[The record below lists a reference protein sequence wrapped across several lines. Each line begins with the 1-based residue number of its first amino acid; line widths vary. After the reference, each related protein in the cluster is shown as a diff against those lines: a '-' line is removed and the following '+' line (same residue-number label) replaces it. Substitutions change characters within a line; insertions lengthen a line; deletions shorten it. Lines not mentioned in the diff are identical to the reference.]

1 MEQHLLVYSIN
12 GTNHYSHLLT
22 EEHLEERTWQTILLR
37 KTIAAHQQ
45 ENTSQVLLP
54 FEKVCIIYQ
63 KGEQIMEEKEITWQ
77 QIDAEL
83 ETIMNEFADMLIIID
98 KKVKTLKEKMNNVK
112 KPSEE
117 DLFLAILCKG
127 IIKELDN
134 ITSAIPGLEDGY
146 QHGKK
151 DVFKLLKKQLGI

>member
-1 MEQHLLVYSIN
+1 
-12 GTNHYSHLLT
+12 
-22 EEHLEERTWQTILLR
+22 
-37 KTIAAHQQ
+37 
-45 ENTSQVLLP
+45 
-54 FEKVCIIYQ
+54 
-63 KGEQIMEEKEITWQ
+63 MEEKEITWQ

-83 ETIMNEFADMLIIID
+83 ETIMNEFADTLIIID

-117 DLFLAILCKG
+117 DLFLAIFCKG

-146 QHGKK
+146 QQGKK
-151 DVFKLLKKQLGI
+151 GVFNLLKKQLDI